1 MNRYPHPD
9 FITATPESMGVR
21 SRAISDMLS
30 AIREEKKDIH
40 SMLLW
45 RRGKLIFEQYFAP
58 YTAATPHSMYSCS
71 KTFTSMLIG
80 IAQSKGLL
88 SIHDKVLK
96 YFDDVEIE
104 NINDNLR
111 EMTLEHLLMMGSGHA
126 QDTFGYMMA
135 AEDGDWARVF
145 LNRPVEYKP
154 GTHFVYN
161 TGATY
166 MLSAVLTRVTGKT
179 ALELAE
185 EWIFKFIGIR
195 GAEWDT
201 CPRGISIGGSGLHIK
216 PRDMMRMGILLLSH
230 GRWNDRQII
239 PADYLNTA
247 QIKKIDN
254 KNPDDPNQNPN
265 WAAGYCY
272 QMWRC
277 AFPAFRADGMG
288 GQYIVM
294 LPKYDMVAVFT
305 SALGSDIGYPL
316 DLIEKYLLP
325 NLLPGGQIEMP
336 DDNQALK
343 TLARSMARPAA
354 GAQPAEAACFPFSK
368 KFLLPEND
376 SGLAAI
382 SVSETEIEATLTGG
396 GVMTA
401 KYRWN
406 APFVNEQP
414 VKVLHP
420 WMDRAPASAMA
431 RWEADS
437 LYLRIAYLGEPLT
450 FHITLTPAEDG
461 QMRVRINSTLTGT
474 LDAVC
479 VPEA

>member
-1 MNRYPHPD
+1 MNRYPYPD
-9 FITATPESMGVR
+9 FTAASPESEGVR
-21 SRAISDMLS
+21 SSALSEMLS
-30 AIREEKKDIH
+30 AIRRENKDIH

-45 RRGKLIFEQYFAP
+45 RHGKLLFEHYFAP
-58 YTAATPHSMYSCS
+58 YTAATAHSMYSCS

-88 SIHDKVLK
+88 SLQDKVLS
-96 YFDDVEIE
+96 YFEDVPVD
-104 NINDNLR
+104 NPNDNLR
-111 EMTLEHLLMMGSGHA
+111 AMTIEHLLMMGSGHG

-145 LNRPVEYKP
+145 LNRPVDYAP

-166 MLSAVLTRVTGKT
+166 MLSAILTRVTGKT
-179 ALELAE
+179 ALELAN
-185 EWIFKFIGIR
+185 EWIFNEIGIR
-195 GAEWDT
+195 GAAWDA
-201 CPRGISIGGSGLHIK
+201 CPKGISIGGSGLHIT
-216 PRDMMRMGILLLSH
+216 PRDMLRMGVLLLSH
-230 GRWNDRQII
+230 GRWNNKQVI
-239 PADYLNTA
+239 PADYVNAA

-254 KNPDDPNQNPN
+254 RNPSDPNQNPN

-294 LPKYDMVAVFT
+294 LPQYDMVAVFT

-316 DLIEKYLLP
+316 TLIEKYLLP
-325 NLLPGGQIEMP
+325 GLLPAAQTDMP
-336 DDNQALK
+336 DEQNALK
-343 TLARSMARPAA
+343 SLARSLSRPEALP
-354 GAQPAEAACFPFSK
+354 QPAEAANFPFGK
-368 KFLLPEND
+368 KFLLPENGI
-376 SGLAAI
+376 GLSALT
-382 SVSETEIEATLTGG
+382 VSEDRIEVTLASGG
-396 GVMTA
+396 CMTA
-401 KYRWN
+401 EYSWN
-406 APFVNEQP
+406 APRLSAEP

-431 RWEADS
+431 RWEEDA

-450 FHITLTPAEDG
+450 YHITLTPAEEEK
-461 QMRVRINSTLTGT
+461 MRIRIASTLTGG
-474 LDAVC
+474 LDALC

>member
-9 FITATPESMGVR
+9 FISASPESEGVR
-21 SRAISDMLS
+21 SSAIVDLLS
-30 AIREEKKDIH
+30 AIRREKKDIH
-40 SMLLW
+40 SVLLW
-45 RRGKLIFEQYFAP
+45 RHGKLIFEHYFAP
-58 YTAATPHSMYSCS
+58 YTAETPHSMYSCS

-88 SIHDKVLK
+88 SIHDRVLK
-96 YFDDVEIE
+96 YFADVEIE
-104 NINDNLR
+104 NQSDNLR
-111 EMTLEHLLMMGSGHA
+111 EMTLEHLLMMGSGHT

-166 MLSAVLTRVTGKT
+166 MLSAILTRITGKT

-185 EWIFKFIGIR
+185 EWIFPFIGIR
-195 GAEWDT
+195 GAQWDT
-201 CPRGISIGGSGLHIK
+201 CPKGISIGGSGLHIK
-216 PRDMMRMGILLLSH
+216 PRDMLRMGILILSH
-230 GRWNDRQII
+230 GRWNDRQLI
-239 PADYLNTA
+239 PADYISTA
-247 QIKKIDN
+247 QIKKIN
-254 KNPDDPNQNPN
+254 NRNPDDPHQNPN

-294 LPKYDMVAVFT
+294 LPQHDMVAVFT

-316 DLIEKYLLP
+316 DLIEQYLLP
-325 NLLPGGQIEMP
+325 NILAGAQIEIP
-336 DDNQALK
+336 SEKQALK
-343 TLARSMARPAA
+343 ALAASMARPTSLP
-354 GAQPAEAACFPFSK
+354 QPIEAAVFPFGR
-368 KFLLPEND
+368 KFVLPEND
-376 SGLAAI
+376 TGLAAL
-382 SVSETEIEATLTGG
+382 SVSEAQIEIDLTGG
-396 GVMTA
+396 QTMTA

-406 APFVNEQP
+406 APFVNEQT

-420 WMDRAPASAMA
+420 RMDHAPTSAMA
-431 RWEADS
+431 SWEEAS

-450 FHITLTPAEDG
+450 FHITLTPTEAG
-461 QMRVRINSTLTGT
+461 QMRIRINSTLTGT
-474 LDAVC
+474 LDALC